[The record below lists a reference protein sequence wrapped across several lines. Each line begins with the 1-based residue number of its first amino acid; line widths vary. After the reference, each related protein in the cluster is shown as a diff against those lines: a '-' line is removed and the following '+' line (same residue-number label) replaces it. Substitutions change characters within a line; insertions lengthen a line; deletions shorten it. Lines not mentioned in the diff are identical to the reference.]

1 MHKISPNKILLRDF
15 NIPIRHIYI
24 IMAKSQQNSI
34 TNLLTTFNLYQ
45 YVFSPRMIGATDL
58 LIDNKQSTL
67 TIVQTYT
74 SKLHF

>member
-45 YVFSPRMIGATDL
+45 YVFSPHMIGTTDL

>member
-1 MHKISPNKILLRDF
+1 
-15 NIPIRHIYI
+15 
-24 IMAKSQQNSI
+24 MAKSQQNSI

-45 YVFSPRMIGATDL
+45 YVFSPHMIGTTDL